1 LAAPETSVPV
11 PSGSGSDYNLSRPA
25 DALDSALLLAHRI
38 DREDVREALVA
49 QVGMG
54 WALLGEGDKALAL
67 ADRIPPG
74 QDPFGLSPYG
84 ALQRACAAQTHAAMG
99 AMDLA
104 FREFEAA
111 LMTLRGAAPH
121 ERRFVLLPFAATIV
135 AAHEVTG
142 DPRFATYPQRIRQFF
157 RGEVEREISDRASL
171 RIDLAIFRPEPARQ
185 VVEDAMVPVRAA
197 GAQAAPEVLAYALET
212 LGEYTE
218 ATGDRSLLSEGVS
231 LLPRITSPSE
241 MVRAQASLGRAM
253 REVGDLLGG
262 ERLLRQAQG
271 ELPSLSPRDRVL
283 GAMHIARV
291 SARDGHLAGADALL
305 QWARWQL
312 TQVTPVETQN
322 VVRRELA
329 AGFAHVAARLGD
341 PARLEAALVLIR
353 NMPAGV
359 DHDRAF
365 EALGR
370 YMVAYATVASRLG
383 WRLDRMEARVGT
395 SPPWGFKGL
404 LAEAREAL
412 ASGAIPSARQAA
424 ARAGRA
430 VFHHIQ
436 EVPDLEELWKMMR
449 DLQTA
454 FTQWD
459 PNRGGKAE
467 FLRYLEEAQQALKV
481 KDWRTLRDR
490 LRRAHRL
497 LETSGGPGEPS
508 GTRPTP
514 PPSPPPSPSPPRT

>member
-1 LAAPETSVPV
+1 ME
-11 PSGSGSDYNLSRPA
+11 YNLARPA

-74 QDPFGLSPYG
+74 QDPFGISPYG
-84 ALQRACAAQTHAAMG
+84 ALQRACAAQTHAVMG

-104 FREFEAA
+104 FREFEAS
-111 LMTLRGAAPH
+111 LTTLRAVASH
-121 ERRFVLLPFAATIV
+121 ERRHVLLPLAAAIV

-142 DPRFATYPQRIRQFF
+142 DPRFATYPAKIRESF
-157 RGEVEREISDRASL
+157 RGEAEREVSDRASL
-171 RIDLAIFRPEPARQ
+171 RIDLAVFRPEPARQ
-185 VVEDAMVPVRAA
+185 VVEDALVPVRGTGSSASS
-197 GAQAAPEVLAYALET
+197 EVLAYALET

-218 ATGDRSLLSEGVS
+218 ATGDRSLLQEGIS
-231 LLPRITSPSE
+231 LLPRISSPSE
-241 MVRAQASLGRAM
+241 RVRAQASLGRAM
-253 REVGDLLGG
+253 REIGDLLGG
-262 ERLLRQAQG
+262 ERLLREAQG
-271 ELPSLSPRDRVL
+271 ELPSLAPRDRVL

-312 TQVTPVETQN
+312 TQVSPPEVQA

-329 AGFAHVAARLGD
+329 SGFANVGARLGD
-341 PARLEAALVLIR
+341 PARVEAAFVLIR
-353 NMPAGV
+353 SMPAGL

-365 EALGR
+365 ESLGR
-370 YMVAYATVASRLG
+370 YMVAYATVATRLD

-404 LAEAREAL
+404 VGEAREAM
-412 ASGAIPSARQAA
+412 AAGAIPSARQAA

-430 VFHHIQ
+430 VFAHIQ
-436 EVPDLEELWKMMR
+436 EVPDLEELWKLMR
-449 DLQTA
+449 ELHSA
-454 FTQWD
+454 FAHWD
-459 PNRGGKAE
+459 PAWGGKQD
-467 FLRYLEEAQQALKV
+467 FVRYLEDAQQALKV

-490 LRRAHRL
+490 LRRAQRL
-497 LETSGGPGEPS
+497 LAARGGAA
-508 GTRPTP
+508 
-514 PPSPPPSPSPPRT
+514 PPSAPRVPAPPKPAAVAPPADPGPTSAPK